1 MRIRSSLTVAIL
13 ARLVLAAPVAAQRPD
28 TLTDTARIAPIVVTA
43 TSTPIALDRVPAS
56 VTVLDGAMLRA
67 EGLTHVAD
75 ALRQVPG
82 MAVVQSGSFG
92 APTTLFTRGAQGNYT
107 KVLIDGVPVN
117 DPGGA
122 LDLGLL
128 TLDDVERIEIVRG
141 PTSVLYGSDAV
152 AGVVQIFTQHGAT
165 RPRGSLD
172 VRGGSYSTYDVE
184 ASGALPLP
192 GGTITA
198 GEGHHASNGIY
209 AFNSRYRNVVSNAT
223 LAHSLWTGGRLT
235 STARY
240 TDAIAHFPTDFTG
253 APVDPNAYRTEKRTL
268 LGAEFEQRFSAARA
282 TLGVTSNLA
291 NDASIDPPNATGET
305 GSTLATRTLR
315 QAAELRVAVP
325 LPSALTLTLGG
336 SAERQ
341 HQAAPDYDRRNA
353 ATYLE
358 LVRSAGLT
366 TATLGARL
374 DHSGTFG
381 DFGTYRVSASR
392 VLPAAFRARAS
403 VGTAFREPSFFESF
417 DTPFSAA
424 NPDLRPEHTTSW
436 EVGLEH
442 EIASGAAT
450 LGATYFHQ
458 RFVDLIDYRFDAA
471 NPAQSQYENI
481 ALARAAG
488 TEVELRVAPVRPLS
502 GDVSYTW
509 LDTKVLRAGFDPAP
523 LAVLAQ
529 GGPLLRRPK
538 HSASAG
544 LRFDLPSGLAL
555 TARATYVGVRADHL
569 FHGAPN
575 FDTEA
580 VTLDAYTKLDLS
592 AALPLRGLWSDLASV
607 TLTLRADN
615 VMGTHYQSVAGF
627 DTPGRMI
634 LVGLRASM

>member
-1 MRIRSSLTVAIL
+1 MRIRSSLTVGIL
-13 ARLVLAAPVAAQRPD
+13 VRLALAAPVAAQRPD
-28 TLTDTARIAPIVVTA
+28 TLTDTARIAPVVVTA

-56 VTVLDGAMLRA
+56 VTILDGAMLRA

-92 APTTLFTRGAQGNYT
+92 APTSLFTRGAQSNYT

-152 AGVVQIFTQHGAT
+152 AGVVQIFTRHGGA

-172 VRGGSYSTYDVE
+172 ARGGTYSTYDVE
-184 ASGALPLP
+184 ASAATPLSSGSIAV
-192 GGTITA
+192 GG
-198 GEGHHASNGIY
+198 GHHASNGIY
-209 AFNSRYRNVVSNAT
+209 AFNSRYRNDVGNAT
-223 LAHSLWTGGRLT
+223 LGHSLWSGARLT
-235 STARY
+235 GTARY
-240 TDAIAHFPTDFTG
+240 TDAVAHFPTDFTG
-253 APVDPNAYRTEKRTL
+253 APIDPNAYRTEKRTL
-268 LGAEFEQRFSAARA
+268 LGAELEQRFSAARA

-291 NDASIDPPNATGET
+291 NDASIDPPNAAGDM
-305 GSTLATRTLR
+305 GSALATRTLR
-315 QAAELRVAVP
+315 QAADLRVAVP
-325 LPSALTLTLGG
+325 LPSSLTLSVGG

-341 HQAAPDYDRRNA
+341 HQASPDYDRRNA
-353 ATYLE
+353 ATYVE
-358 LVRSAGLT
+358 LVKSAGLT

-381 DFGTYRVSASR
+381 DFGTYRLSASR

-417 DTPFSAA
+417 DTPFSVA

-436 EVGLEH
+436 EAGLEH
-442 EIASGAAT
+442 EIASGGAT

-458 RFVDLIDYRFDAA
+458 RFVDLIDYRFDGAT
-471 NPAQSQYENI
+471 SRYENI

-488 TEVELRVAPVRPLS
+488 TEVELRVAPVRGVS
-502 GDVSYTW
+502 GDASYTW
-509 LDTKVLRAGFDPAP
+509 LDTKVLRAGFDPTP

-544 LRFDLPSGLAL
+544 LRYDLPSGLAL
-555 TARATYVGVRADHL
+555 TARATYVGKRADHL
-569 FHGAPN
+569 FHGAPT
-575 FDTEA
+575 FDTEG
-580 VTLDAYTKLDLS
+580 VTLDPYTKLDLS
-592 AALPLRGLWSDLASV
+592 VAVPLRALWTDLAPV
-607 TLTLRADN
+607 ALTLRADN
-615 VMGTHYQSVAGF
+615 VTGTRYQSVAGYA
-627 DTPGRMI
+627 TPGRMI
-634 LVGLRASM
+634 LAGLRASM

>member
-1 MRIRSSLTVAIL
+1 MRIRIPFTAAAIVSLA
-13 ARLVLAAPVAAQRPD
+13 LAAPVAAQRPD
-28 TLTDTARIAPIVVTA
+28 TLTDTARIAPVVVTA
-43 TSTPIALDRVPAS
+43 TSTPIAFDRVPAS

-92 APTTLFTRGAQGNYT
+92 APTALFTRGAQSNYT
-107 KVLIDGVPVN
+107 KVLVDGVPVN

-122 LDLGLL
+122 VDLGLL

-152 AGVVQIFTQHGAT
+152 AGVVQIFTRRGAT

-172 VRGGSYSTYDVE
+172 ARGGSYGTYDVD
-184 ASGALPLP
+184 ASAELPL
-192 GGTITA
+192 GGGSIA
-198 GEGHHASNGIY
+198 IGEGHHVSDGIY
-209 AFNSRYRNVVSNAT
+209 AFNSRYRNDVGNAT
-223 LAHSLWTGGRLT
+223 LAYTPWRGARFTGTG
-235 STARY
+235 RY

-253 APVDPNAYRTEKRTL
+253 APIDPNAYRTESRTL
-268 LGAEFEQRFSAARA
+268 LGAELEQRFSRARA

-291 NDASIDPPNATGET
+291 NDASIDPPNAAGDP
-305 GSTLATRTLR
+305 GSALATRTLR
-315 QAAELRVAVP
+315 QAADLRVAVP
-325 LPSALTLTLGG
+325 LPSELTLTLGG

-341 HQAAPDYDRRNA
+341 HQASPNYDRRNS

-392 VLPAAFRARAS
+392 ILPAAFRIRGS
-403 VGTAFREPSFFESF
+403 IGTAFREPSFFESF
-417 DTPFSAA
+417 DTPFSVA

-436 EVGLEH
+436 EAGLEH
-442 EIASGAAT
+442 EFASGVAT

-458 RFVDLIDYRFDAA
+458 RFVDLIDYRFDGAT
-471 NPAQSQYENI
+471 SRYENI

-488 TEVELRVAPVRPLS
+488 TELELRVAPVRGVS
-502 GDVSYTW
+502 GDASYTW
-509 LDTKVLRAGFDPAP
+509 LDTKVLRAGFDPTP

-544 LRFDLPSGLAL
+544 LRYDLPSGLAV
-555 TARATYVGVRADHL
+555 TARATYVGSRADHL
-569 FHGAPN
+569 FHGAPT

-580 VTLDAYTKLDLS
+580 VTLDPYTKLDLS
-592 AALPLRGLWSDLASV
+592 LALPLRALWTGFAPV
-607 TLTLRADN
+607 ALTLRADN
-615 VMGTHYQSVAGF
+615 VTGTHYQSVAGYA
-627 DTPGRMI
+627 TPGRMI
-634 LVGLRASM
+634 LAGLRGSF

>member
-1 MRIRSSLTVAIL
+1 MRIRSSLAPTLLVA
-13 ARLVLAAPVAAQRPD
+13 LAAPVAAQRPD
-28 TLTDTARIAPIVVTA
+28 TLSDTARIAPVVVTA
-43 TSTPIALDRVPAS
+43 TSTPMALDRVPAS

-67 EGLTHVAD
+67 EGLSHVAD

-92 APTTLFTRGAQGNYT
+92 APTSLFTRGAQNNYT

-152 AGVVQIFTQHGAT
+152 AGVVQIFTRHGAAH
-165 RPRGSLD
+165 PRGSLD
-172 VRGGSYSTYDVE
+172 ARGGSYSTYDVE
-184 ASGALPLP
+184 ASAELPIR
-192 GGTITA
+192 GGSIA
-198 GEGHHASNGIY
+198 IGEGHHASNGIY
-209 AFNSRYRNVVSNAT
+209 AFNSRYRNDAGNAA
-223 LAHSLWTGGRLT
+223 LAYSPWSGAHLT

-268 LGAEFEQRFSAARA
+268 LGAELEQRFSAARA

-291 NDASIDPPNATGET
+291 NDASIDPPNAAGDV
-305 GSTLATRTLR
+305 GSAQATRTLR
-315 QAAELRVAVP
+315 QAADLRVAVP
-325 LPSALTLTLGG
+325 LPSALTLTIGG

-341 HQAAPDYDRRNA
+341 HQASPDYDRRNA
-353 ATYLE
+353 ATYVE
-358 LVRSAGLT
+358 LVRSVGLT

-381 DFGTYRVSASR
+381 DFGTYRLSASR

-403 VGTAFREPSFFESF
+403 IGTAFREPSFYESF
-417 DTPFSAA
+417 DTPFSVA

-436 EVGLEH
+436 EAGMEH

-471 NPAQSQYENI
+471 NPAQSRYENI
-481 ALARAAG
+481 ALAGAAG
-488 TEVELRVAPVRPLS
+488 AEVELRAAPVRGVS
-502 GDVSYTW
+502 GDASYTW
-509 LDTKVLRAGFDPAP
+509 LDTKVLRAGFDPTP

-544 LRFDLPSGLAL
+544 LRYDLPSGLAL
-555 TARATYVGVRADHL
+555 TARATYVGARPDHL
-569 FHGAPN
+569 FHGAPT

-580 VTLDAYTKLDLS
+580 VTLDPYTKLDLS
-592 AALPLRGLWSDLASV
+592 LAVPLRALWTDLAPV
-607 TLTLRADN
+607 ALTLRADN
-615 VMGTHYQSVAGF
+615 VAGTRYQSVAGYA
-627 DTPGRMI
+627 TPGRMI
-634 LVGLRASM
+634 LAGLRAAF